1 MGVKCKVIGMERTE
15 NLWSN
20 MKIEQCFVY
29 IINACIV
36 HGNFIEKIMVE
47 HDNEKVRILIK
58 GKKLRNITILKDIE
72 NINENKML
80 AALAY
85 LCKECNIEASGINS
99 NYKTNFN
106 FININK
112 GNIDIQSNSTE
123 RKIDDITSIS
133 IVILE
138 KDIHETSLKK
148 IQKMKRKIIFS
159 IKASYRDIINNGTN
173 VNLFGIKCDKL
184 KIDGILVNEGDKEIN
199 ETTSVE
205 IYRMASEKKGFDV
218 LVNGIIIKDPNLKD
232 IIPWSKKPFKVN
244 GYTSKRMYILLK
256 MNRKKIDI
264 NNIEELNKKIEILYD
279 DIERK
284 VKKHK
289 REFLNNKI
297 NICLEY
303 DRSRMDHILY
313 KLKRTSATKVTEEI
327 LDDYYQRLEGR

>member
-1 MGVKCKVIGMERTE
+1 
-15 NLWSN
+15 
-20 MKIEQCFVY
+20 
-29 IINACIV
+29 
-36 HGNFIEKIMVE
+36 
-47 HDNEKVRILIK
+47 
-58 GKKLRNITILKDIE
+58 
-72 NINENKML
+72 
-80 AALAY
+80 
-85 LCKECNIEASGINS
+85 
-99 NYKTNFN
+99 
-106 FININK
+106 
-112 GNIDIQSNSTE
+112 
-123 RKIDDITSIS
+123 
-133 IVILE
+133 
-138 KDIHETSLKK
+138 
-148 IQKMKRKIIFS
+148 
-159 IKASYRDIINNGTN
+159 
-173 VNLFGIKCDKL
+173 

>member
-80 AALAY
+80 AALVY
-85 LCKECNIEASGINS
+85 LCKECNIEVSGINS

-138 KDIHETSLKK
+138 KDIHETSLKN

-256 MNRKKIDI
+256 MNRKKLISI
-264 NNIEELNKKIEILYD
+264 I
-279 DIERK
+279 
-284 VKKHK
+284 
-289 REFLNNKI
+289 
-297 NICLEY
+297 
-303 DRSRMDHILY
+303 
-313 KLKRTSATKVTEEI
+313 
-327 LDDYYQRLEGR
+327 